1 MVGHKKERILVV
13 EDEALVARE
22 LKSRLIQM
30 GWEVAG
36 IAYGEEAIELARET
50 RPDLLLTDIHLKN
63 GIDGIEVSRKIC
75 EEMDIPVVFL
85 TAYSDADTVARAKA
99 VTPFGY
105 IIKPVENRE
114 LQITIDIALY
124 KFQIDKELRDTQQL
138 LQTALTC
145 IGSALLFVDEA
156 GKITNANKEA
166 HVLLAEEDCVGVSWR
181 RLLGQKNDSS
191 IVSMVNTALKEKGI
205 ARLPPFVVEVA
216 DNKMKMVDGIVGP
229 MDSGGVLILRELAEI
244 NDAIEMLAPPGE
256 VLASLGP
263 DILSPSESSFCQIL
277 VSTHSRL
284 GSAETDKI
292 IERLSRKISKFVRST
307 DLVSIFGGSILSVSM
322 PYTSIVEGE
331 HIARTLLRQVN
342 NELPRS
348 ERYQFSI
355 GLAHSTAGDRQP
367 IELFRRAKLALTK
380 AQSRDDDK
388 VVIWTEDF
396 ERSANDRSNE
406 IHLERE
412 YHNLVQLWNI
422 MNVLSQAESLEMLAR
437 GFCEH
442 MFQFFRFERISL
454 LEIGNG
460 SLSSITGFT
469 REDGEIADVSEL
481 RLTAADF
488 QLVENLLPDGSGDAR
503 HDGTWVF
510 GLGAARVLLL
520 DYDESIDKT
529 QTEFIRTLATYFST
543 GITRFELPQEAE
555 QINETAASDAL
566 IYRSPQIESIIES
579 IKLVAPTDAT
589 VLITGESGT
598 GKELF
603 AKHLHKM
610 SQRNDEAFI
619 IVDCGA
625 IVGSLIES
633 ELFGHVKGAFTGA
646 DRDSKGRLKEAD
658 GGTVL
663 LDEVGELPIDVQVK
677 LLRFVQDRQIAA
689 VGSSTYQNVDTRV
702 IAATNKDLKQMV
714 ADGAFREDLYYRLNV
729 FAIKTPGLRERTA
742 DILPLANHYL
752 SFYAAKYGK
761 KGLSFSPEADRA
773 LLHYHWP
780 GNIRELV
787 NVVNRSVILCK
798 DLRVNPIHLGLFS
811 ENVEQLVPKSVGNV
825 SLQQRFSDLIS
836 RSHRLKPDLPPIGQ
850 WIEEDL
856 IVTSMNDHG
865 RILNRAAS
873 ALGVPESTLRRKVKH
888 LREIH
893 WEEPPE
899 RPGGWID
906 VRVFLEE
913 LDQIT
918 KKTRIPVL
926 DIVSQTLAREIEKQN
941 IARQDAARLMGVSIP
956 TYRKLVGSLDHP
968 GF

>member
-1 MVGHKKERILVV
+1 MNGDKKERILIV

-50 RPDLLLTDIHLKN
+50 RPDLMLTDIHLKG
-63 GIDGIEVSRKIC
+63 GIDGIEVAAKIC

-85 TAYSDADTVARAKA
+85 TAYSDAETVARAKA

-124 KFQIDKELRDTQQL
+124 KFRIDKELKDTQQL

-145 IGSALLFVDEA
+145 IGNALLFVDEA
-156 GKITNANKEA
+156 GNISNANKEA
-166 HVLLAEEDCVGVSWR
+166 LQLLGQQDCVGINWQE
-181 RLLGQKNDSS
+181 LLGQKGGSS
-191 IVSMVNTALKEKGI
+191 VVEMVNTALRDKGI

-216 DNKMKMVDGIVGP
+216 DKKMKMIDGIVGP
-229 MDSGGVLILRELAEI
+229 MDSGGVLMLRELAEI
-244 NDAIEMLAPPGE
+244 NDAIEMLAAPGE
-256 VLASLGP
+256 VLATLGP
-263 DILSPSESSFCQIL
+263 DILSPTESSFCQIL
-277 VSTHSRL
+277 VSTDSNHKSL
-284 GSAETDKI
+284 ETDKI
-292 IERLSRKISKFVRST
+292 IERLSRKISKYVRST
-307 DLVSIFGGSILSVSM
+307 DLVSVFGGSILSVSM
-322 PYTSIVEGE
+322 PYTSIIEGE
-331 HIARTLLRQVN
+331 LIARTLLRQVN
-342 NELPRS
+342 NELPGS
-348 ERYQFSI
+348 EKYQFSI

-380 AQSRDDDK
+380 AQSRDQDK
-388 VVIWTEDF
+388 VVIWTEEF
-396 ERSANDRSNE
+396 ERSADDRSSE

-412 YHNLVQLWNI
+412 YHNLVQLWNV
-422 MNVLSQAESLEMLAR
+422 MNVLSQAQDIEMLSR

-442 MFQFFRFERISL
+442 MFQFFRFDRIAM
-454 LEIGNG
+454 LEKNDGA
-460 SLSSITGFT
+460 LSSITGFT

-481 RLTAADF
+481 GLSAADF
-488 QLVENLLPDGSGDAR
+488 QLVDNLQPDGSGDAR
-503 HDGTWVF
+503 LDGTWVF
-510 GLGAARVLLL
+510 GVGKERVLLL
-520 DYDESIDKT
+520 DYPEQDDKS
-529 QTEFIRTLATYFST
+529 QTFIRTLVAYFST
-543 GITRFELPQEAE
+543 GIARFDLPQKAE
-555 QINETAASDAL
+555 LLKETFDRDAL
-566 IYRSPQIESIIES
+566 IYRSPQIESIMES

-610 SQRNDEAFI
+610 SSRQDSPFI

-646 DRDSKGRLKEAD
+646 DRDFSGRLREAD

-663 LDEVGELPIDVQVK
+663 LDEVGELPLDVQVK
-677 LLRFVQDRQIAA
+677 LLRFVQDRQIVA
-689 VGSSTYQNVDTRV
+689 VGASTYQSVDTRIV
-702 IAATNKDLKQMV
+702 AATNKNLEKMV
-714 ADGAFREDLYYRLNV
+714 ADGTFREDLYYRLNV
-729 FAIKTPGLRERTA
+729 FAIRTPGLRERPA

-752 SFYAAKYGK
+752 AFYAGQYGK
-761 KGLSFSPEADRA
+761 RGLSFSPEADHA
-773 LLHYHWP
+773 LEQYNWP

-787 NVVNRSVILCK
+787 NVVNRAVILCK
-798 DLRVNPIHLGLFS
+798 DLRVNTIHLGLFS
-811 ENVEQLVPKSVGNV
+811 ENAEQLVPRSIGNI

-836 RSHRLKPDLPPIGQ
+836 RSHKLKPDLPPIGQ

-856 IVTSMNDHG
+856 IITCMNDHG
-865 RILNRAAS
+865 KILNRAAS
-873 ALGVPESTLRRKVKH
+873 ALGMPESTLRRKVKLLKEAH
-888 LREIH
+888 G
-893 WEEPPE
+893 EEAPE

-906 VRVFLEE
+906 VRVFFEE
-913 LDQIT
+913 LDEIA
-918 KKTRIPVL
+918 KKSRIPVL
-926 DIVSQTLAREIEKQN
+926 DIVSQSLAREIEKQN

-956 TYRKLVGSLDHP
+956 TYRKLVGNLDYP
-968 GF
+968 GY

>member
-1 MVGHKKERILVV
+1 MIGDKKERILIV

-50 RPDLLLTDIHLKN
+50 RPDLMLCDIHLKN
-63 GIDGIEVSRKIC
+63 GIDGIEVATKIC

-85 TAYSDADTVARAKA
+85 TAYSDAETVSRAKA

-156 GKITNANKEA
+156 GKISNVNKDALE
-166 HVLLAEEDCVGVSWR
+166 LLDKGECIGADWR
-181 RLLGQKNDSS
+181 ELLGQKSGSS
-191 IVSMVNTALKEKGI
+191 IVDMVNSALKDKGI
-205 ARLPPFVVEVA
+205 ARLPPFVVEVE
-216 DNKMKMVDGIVGP
+216 NKKMKLVDGIVGP
-229 MDSGGVLILRELAEI
+229 MDSGGVLMIRELAEI
-244 NDAIEMLAPPGE
+244 NDAIEMLSAPGE
-256 VLASLGP
+256 VLATLGP
-263 DILSPSESSFCQIL
+263 DILSPAESSFCQIL
-277 VSTHSRL
+277 VATD
-284 GSAETDKI
+284 SASSNVESDKI
-292 IERLSRKISKFVRST
+292 IERLSRKISKYVRST
-307 DLVSIFGGSILSVSM
+307 DLVSVFGGSILSVSM
-322 PYTSIVEGE
+322 PYTSIIEGE
-331 HIARTLLRQVN
+331 LIARTLLRQVN
-342 NELPRS
+342 NDLPGS

-380 AQSRDDDK
+380 AQNRDDDK
-388 VVIWTEDF
+388 VVMWTEEF
-396 ERSANDRSNE
+396 ERSADDRSNE
-406 IHLERE
+406 IQLERE
-412 YHNLVQLWNI
+412 YHNLVQLWNV
-422 MNVLSQAESLEMLAR
+422 MNVLSQAEDMEMLAR

-442 MFQFFRFERISL
+442 MFQFFRFERIAL
-454 LEIGNG
+454 LETGNG
-460 SLSSITGFT
+460 ALSSMTGFT
-469 REDGEIADVSEL
+469 RESGEIADVSEMGL
-481 RLTAADF
+481 SAADF
-488 QLVENLLPDGSGDAR
+488 RLVDNLFPDGSGDAR

-510 GLGAARVLLL
+510 GVGNNRVLLL
-520 DYDESIDKT
+520 DYVESEDKA
-529 QTEFIRTLATYFST
+529 QTEFIRTLVAYFFT
-543 GITRFELPQEAE
+543 GIGRFELPLEAE
-555 QINETAASDAL
+555 ILRETQDSSAL
-566 IYRSPQIESIIES
+566 IYKSPQIESIIES

-610 SQRNDEAFI
+610 SARKDSPFI

-646 DRDSKGRLKEAD
+646 DRNFIGRLKEAD

-663 LDEVGELPIDVQVK
+663 LDEVGELPLDVQVK

-689 VGSSTYQNVDTRV
+689 VGTSSYQDVDTRV
-702 IAATNKDLKQMV
+702 VAATNKNLEQMV
-714 ADGAFREDLYYRLNV
+714 ADGTFREDLYYRLNV
-729 FAIKTPGLRERTA
+729 FAIKTPGLRERPA

-752 SFYAAKYGK
+752 AFYAGQYGK
-761 KGLSFSPEADRA
+761 KGLSFSPEADNA
-773 LLHYHWP
+773 LLQYDWP

-787 NVVNRSVILCK
+787 NVVNRGVILCK

-811 ENVEQLVPKSVGNV
+811 ENAEQLVPRSVGNI
-825 SLQQRFSDLIS
+825 SLHQRFSELIS
-836 RSHRLKPDLPPIGQ
+836 RSHKLKPDIPPIGQ

-856 IVTSMNDHG
+856 IIACMNDHG
-865 RILNRAAS
+865 NILNRAAVV
-873 ALGVPESTLRRKVKH
+873 LGMPESTLRRKVKQQ
-888 LREIH
+888 REILGDDA
-893 WEEPPE
+893 PV

-906 VRVFLEE
+906 VRTFIEE
-913 LDQIT
+913 LDEMA
-918 KKTRIPVL
+918 KESRIPVL
-926 DIVSQTLAREIEKQN
+926 DIATQTLAREIEKQN

-956 TYRKLVGSLDHP
+956 TYRKLIGNLDYP
-968 GF
+968 G